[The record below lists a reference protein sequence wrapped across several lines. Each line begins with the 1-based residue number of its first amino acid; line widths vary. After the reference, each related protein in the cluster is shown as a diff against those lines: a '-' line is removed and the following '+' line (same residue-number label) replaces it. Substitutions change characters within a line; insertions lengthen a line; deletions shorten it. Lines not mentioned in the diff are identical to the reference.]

1 MTTTN
6 KNSKIYPGYEP
17 IAGYK
22 LQQLIGRGGFGE
34 VWRSE
39 APGGLHKAVKF
50 VYGATDEH
58 QAVRELRSLERI
70 KGVQHPFLLTLE
82 RFGVVD
88 ERLVIVTELADG
100 SLEEVYNRH
109 RERGSCGIPRASL
122 LSYLHDAADALDYLH
137 NNYQLQHLDI
147 KPGNLLLVGGHVKVG
162 DFGLLKDLRDADC
175 SIVGGLTPVYAPPE
189 LFDGRPSMHSD
200 QYSLAVMYQELL
212 TGTRPFGGRT
222 IAQLATQHVH
232 SAPNLSPLPAADRPV
247 IARALEK
254 DPNRRFNNCCE
265 FFDALRASQSSGFK
279 TSFNSAQ
286 SEKTGT
292 RTGVMQTDDG
302 GPAHTVKDLPQ
313 LKITSPQTGVR
324 ITGHS
329 LVVAVGGA
337 GAQVLHLL
345 RDRVASHRAAC
356 PLDLHSILIDTDV
369 STIQA
374 ARLAEVSDRVPVCQT
389 IHTPLRSPQEYK
401 SYQGVKYK
409 SISRRWLYNLPRN
422 GTTEGMRPLGRLAL
436 VDHGDHVMERIQ
448 ESIRHLSAVAG
459 RATPRVY
466 VVSSVDG
473 GTGSG
478 MVLDLLY
485 LIRHTLDKESMADVQ
500 VLPLLLTGRMVRNNN
515 RPLASSDA
523 AATFAEMNYFLN
535 PGNGYP
541 GDPAVDWPSVPAA
554 RTPLADA
561 YIIAA
566 GLNGDLVPD
575 PVDTACEYIWADS
588 TGCGD
593 FLAAARTAAE
603 EETIAGERFAAK
615 VRSVGM
621 VRLRTPKL
629 LEENLLAPSIV
640 RKLLYRWLGDPTEAR
655 QLAPDLAQ
663 KLSRRCGLTK
673 DQLTKSCAG
682 QWPVDQDLRRL
693 KLEQVIAALP
703 ESVRTSPQ
711 AFEKALHELNAG
723 TMGDCTPECLAP
735 GIATLKR
742 EISVRLSDGRFDI
755 ALVLELLD
763 CMKLSITAAVAEC
776 REPTNPESHKEP
788 EVGDAAEPSQ
798 PPSIACLVDRW
809 LWRLIRFN
817 VAEVLEHLRYL
828 ITQLKERVS
837 DRASLLAQSIEI
849 VSQRLTGNDDE
860 VLLSVDEGIR
870 NRVGSVTESLRK
882 QVSSAVVAAPLMSS
896 AGEAYSAES
905 LLLSLLDHALPLI
918 DTAIS
923 WSMDEPQA
931 VANPAPPYPSIVN
944 PAVPVAE
951 TVVANINASKPVVD
965 TNPAGNA
972 ADPKATHTSLMRSN
986 AMVTTS
992 TSIMASPANES
1003 NDSCRTNTA
1012 AWDDAAIIENAIRAM
1027 RPALLAC
1034 GGYQRI
1040 LLTVGTESERERLE
1054 PKVKEAYQGPLTTAV
1069 IPGTAAMLIC
1079 EAQQIRLTDI
1089 HSRIVTLAGND
1100 QDLMGRLA
1108 ARNDIDWKS
1117 ALTGDSL

>member
-6 KNSKIYPGYEP
+6 KNSKICPGYEP

-22 LQQLIGRGGFGE
+22 LEQLIGRGGFGE

-175 SIVGGLTPVYAPPE
+175 SMVGGLTPVYAPPE

-254 DPNRRFNNCCE
+254 DPNRRFKSCCE
-265 FFDALRASQSSGFK
+265 FVDALRASQGSGFK
-279 TSFNSAQ
+279 TSVNSVP
-286 SEKTGT
+286 SEHTGT
-292 RTGVMQTDDG
+292 ITGVMRTDG
-302 GPAHTVKDLPQ
+302 GAPVPAVKDLPQ
-313 LKITSPQTGVR
+313 LKMTSPQAGVR
-324 ITGHS
+324 ITGHA

-401 SYQGVKYK
+401 SYQGAKYK

-422 GTTEGMRPLGRLAL
+422 GATEGMRPLGRLAL
-436 VDHGDHVMERIQ
+436 VDHGDNVMQKIQ

-459 RATPRVY
+459 RTTPRVY

-478 MVLDLLY
+478 MVLDLLH
-485 LIRHTLDKESMADVQ
+485 LIRHTLDKESMAEVQ
-500 VLPLLLTGRMVRNNN
+500 VLPLLLTGPMVRDNN

-523 AATFAEMNYFLN
+523 AATFAEMNYFLS

-566 GLNGDLVPD
+566 GLNGDMVPD

-588 TGCGD
+588 TGSGD
-593 FLAAARTAAE
+593 FLAAARSVVE
-603 EETIAGERFAAK
+603 EETTAGERLAAK

-663 KLSRRCGLTK
+663 KLTRRCGLTK

-682 QWPVDQDLRRL
+682 KWPVEHDLRLL
-693 KLEQVIAALP
+693 KLEQAIADLP
-703 ESVRTSPQ
+703 ELVRTSPP
-711 AFEKALHELNAG
+711 AFEKALHDMAAG

-735 GIATLKR
+735 GFATLKR

-763 CMKLSITAAVAEC
+763 CMERAITAAAAEY
-776 REPTNPESHKEP
+776 RDITSPESRSSSEAEDAP
-788 EVGDAAEPSQ
+788 EASQ
-798 PPSIACLVDRW
+798 PPSITCLVDRW

-817 VAEVLEHLRYL
+817 VAEVLDHLRGL
-828 ITQLKERVS
+828 ITQLKDRVS
-837 DRASLLAQSIEI
+837 DHAALLAQSIAI
-849 VSQRLTGNDDE
+849 VSQRLTGNDEE

-870 NRVGSVTESLRK
+870 NRVGSVADSLRK

-896 AGEAYSAES
+896 TGEAYSAES
-905 LLLSLLDHALPLI
+905 LLQSLLDHALPLI
-918 DTAIS
+918 ETAMS
-923 WSMDEPQA
+923 WATDEPKPIA
-931 VANPAPPYPSIVN
+931 DPVPRPPSNVN
-944 PAVPVAE
+944 PAVQLAQ
-951 TVVANINASKPVVD
+951 TVITPSTTTKPVVD
-965 TNPAGNA
+965 MKPACNTV
-972 ADPKATHTSLMRSN
+972 DLTVTHTSPIRPN
-986 AMVTTS
+986 ATVTKS
-992 TSIMASPANES
+992 TSIMASPNRES
-1003 NDSCRTNTA
+1003 KDSSRSKTG

-1040 LLTVGTESERERLE
+1040 LLIVGTESEKERLE

-1069 IPGTAAMLIC
+1069 IPGTAAMLVC

-1117 ALTGDSL
+1117 AFNAVGG